1 MSRSILFLVKKSL
14 TISFKNIIYYF
25 FLCLIFTFFED
36 VSALENKLHDIEKQE
51 RKLNY
56 SIASLKFDDIKNI
69 AKNATVQIEG
79 NVPGVGVLVEREGI
93 IFSREKK
100 RYTVLTT
107 WNVVANSKNNII
119 TIITPDGVEHNINKK
134 SIERIGNIDLAVLSF
149 FSNSSY
155 SSAKIS
161 DQKEVNLNK
170 DIFISGFPFPES
182 AETNRSFNFISGKLI
197 ANANISIKD
206 GYQMMYSA
214 SISKGMKGSALF
226 NINGE
231 LIGIHSNSILG
242 NKIDEKLVKVLDIK
256 INTGIPIS
264 YYKQFSK
271 GLNVFGEDTSK
282 ISDDYLMQAKQLI
295 GIKGEERKLIR
306 LTTRS
311 LELSESSPGYFYR
324 AFAKDALK
332 DYNGAIKDLDAAIK
346 IDSNQFAYYFNRGI
360 AKGLN
365 EDHKAAISDFNK
377 SIEFNSDN
385 ELIYS
390 KLGDSKF
397 KIGDFKGS
405 IDDFSLAIEIKPNY
419 GYAFRR
425 RGAAK
430 GNIDDIFGSIVD
442 FSSAIRIDP
451 NDYKAYAMRGDSKE
465 LIEDYLGSID
475 DATKAISINPKYAYS
490 YRIRGLSN
498 RRIGENKKA
507 ISDFTYAI
515 DYDPIDKYS
524 YAYRGV
530 TFEKLDMLDKA
541 CADWREAAYLGHEES
556 NDWVKDQCL

>member
-1 MSRSILFLVKKSL
+1 MSRLILFLEKSCL
-14 TISFKNIIYYF
+14 KISFKNIIYYF

-79 NVPGVGVLVEREGI
+79 NFPGVGVLVEREGI

-134 SIERIGNIDLAVLSF
+134 SIERIGDIDLAVLSF

-214 SISKGMKGSALF
+214 SISQGMKGSALF

-231 LIGIHSNSILG
+231 LIGIHSNSYLG
-242 NKIDEKLVKVLDIK
+242 NKIDEKALKVIDIK

-271 GLNVFGEDTSK
+271 GLNVFGENTSK
-282 ISDDYLMQAKQLI
+282 TSDDYLMQAKQLI
-295 GIKGEERKLIR
+295 GIKGE
-306 LTTRS
+306 
-311 LELSESSPGYFYR
+311 
-324 AFAKDALK
+324 
-332 DYNGAIKDLDAAIK
+332 
-346 IDSNQFAYYFNRGI
+346 
-360 AKGLN
+360 
-365 EDHKAAISDFNK
+365 
-377 SIEFNSDN
+377 
-385 ELIYS
+385 
-390 KLGDSKF
+390 
-397 KIGDFKGS
+397 
-405 IDDFSLAIEIKPNY
+405 
-419 GYAFRR
+419 
-425 RGAAK
+425 
-430 GNIDDIFGSIVD
+430 
-442 FSSAIRIDP
+442 
-451 NDYKAYAMRGDSKE
+451 
-465 LIEDYLGSID
+465 
-475 DATKAISINPKYAYS
+475 
-490 YRIRGLSN
+490 
-498 RRIGENKKA
+498 
-507 ISDFTYAI
+507 
-515 DYDPIDKYS
+515 
-524 YAYRGV
+524 
-530 TFEKLDMLDKA
+530 
-541 CADWREAAYLGHEES
+541 
-556 NDWVKDQCL
+556 

>member
-1 MSRSILFLVKKSL
+1 MFRSNLFLIRSYLK
-14 TISFKNIIYYF
+14 ISFKNILFYF
-25 FLCLIFTFFED
+25 LACLILPFFED
-36 VSALENKLHDIEKQE
+36 VSALESKLHDIEKQE

-56 SIASLKFDDIKNI
+56 SIASLNLDDIKNI
-69 AKNATVQIEG
+69 AKTTTVQIEG

-100 RYTVLTT
+100 RYTVITT
-107 WNVVANSKNNII
+107 WNVVANSKKNII

-134 SIERIGNIDLAVLSF
+134 SIERIGDIDLAVLSF

-161 DQKEVNLNK
+161 DQKEVNLNNN
-170 DIFISGFPFPES
+170 IFISGFPFPES

-214 SISKGMKGSALF
+214 PISKGMKGSALF
-226 NINGE
+226 NIKGE
-231 LIGIHSNSILG
+231 LIGIHSNAILG
-242 NKIDEKLVKVLDIK
+242 NKIDEQLLKVIDIK

-264 YYKQFSK
+264 YYKQFSN

-282 ISDDYLMQAKQLI
+282 TSDDYLMQAKQLL
-295 GIKGEERKLIR
+295 GIKGEERKIIR

-311 LELSESSPGYFYR
+311 LELSNSSPAYFYR

-332 DYNGAIKDLDAAIK
+332 DYNGAINDLDAAIK
-346 IDSNQFAYYFNRGI
+346 IDSNQFGYYFNRGI
-360 AKGLN
+360 AKGFI
-365 EDHKAAISDFNK
+365 EDHKGAILDFNK
-377 SIEFNSDN
+377 SIDFNPNN
-385 ELIYS
+385 ELVFS
-390 KLGDSKF
+390 QLGDSKF
-397 KIGDFKGS
+397 KIGDFNGS
-405 IDDFSLAIEIKPNY
+405 IDDFSRAIKIKPNY

-430 GNIDDIFGSIVD
+430 GNNDDIFGSIVD
-442 FSSAIRIDP
+442 FSSAIRIEP

-465 LIEDYLGSID
+465 LIEDYIGSID
-475 DATKAISINPKYAYS
+475 DATKAISINPRYAYP

-507 ISDFTYAI
+507 ILDFTSAI
-515 DYDPIDKYS
+515 DNDPTDKYS

-530 TFEKLDMLDKA
+530 TYEKLDMLDKA
-541 CADWREAAYLGHEES
+541 CADWREAAYLGHDES